1 MIPYHISQLT
11 WPFDKLVSGTLYLRF
26 LQLFFLLSAP
36 CPCSAM
42 GNKAPSLDPALDA
55 RLAAI
60 ISVGGGDFDVADT
73 LADATQAST
82 FYEVPTQPAF
92 GTTGG

>member
-1 MIPYHISQLT
+1 
-11 WPFDKLVSGTLYLRF
+11 
-26 LQLFFLLSAP
+26 
-36 CPCSAM
+36 M

-60 ISVGGGDFDVADT
+60 IPVGGGDFDVADT